1 MNNFI
6 MMFGEQSET
15 DSLNKDIPKHISITP
30 QGTYRVMRRRV
41 YLGTFKTIE
50 EAKDSVSNYLNDIE

>member
-15 DSLNKDIPKHISITP
+15 DSLNKDIPKHISTTP
-30 QGTYRVMRRRV
+30 QGTYRVMIRQV
-41 YLGTFKTIE
+41 YLGTFKEMQPAQIAVDE
-50 EAKDSVSNYLNDIE
+50 FLAKQ

>member
-1 MNNFI
+1 
-6 MMFGEQSET
+6 MMFGEQSV
-15 DSLNKDIPKHISITP
+15 DDKLNIDIPKHISITP

-50 EAKDSVSNYLNDIE
+50 EAKYSVSNYLSGLS

>member
-1 MNNFI
+1 MNNFT
-6 MMFGEQSET
+6 MMFGEQSVN
-15 DSLNKDIPKHISITP
+15 DKLNLDLPKHISITP

-50 EAKDSVSNYLNDIE
+50 EAKYSVSNYLNDIE